1 MEVFTLIIVVVA
13 YIDIKENLKKILNYQ
28 SKNNKKDFSLLGGL
42 IGKNIQVE
50 LDDEYALVFGN
61 PRKGIL
67 KEFNDTWFILE
78 STNKKKTEFVYY
90 RINEIKGVS
99 EIH

>member
-50 LDDEYALVFGN
+50 LMMNML
-61 PRKGIL
+61 
-67 KEFNDTWFILE
+67 
-78 STNKKKTEFVYY
+78 
-90 RINEIKGVS
+90 
-99 EIH
+99 